1 MPSLNEPQA
10 AFVALPQKFRA
21 IVCGFGTGKTWG
33 ISAAACKHYW
43 EHPKANLG
51 YFAPTYPQIR
61 DIYFPTIEE
70 VAFDWGLRVKIAEV
84 NKEVSFYS
92 GRVYRGTTICR
103 SMEKPESIVG
113 FKIARGHIDEIDT
126 LPIRKAEH
134 AWRKII
140 ARLRL
145 NFDGQN
151 GADIATTPEGFKWT
165 YQ

>member
-1 MPSLNEPQA
+1 M
-10 AFVALPQKFRA
+10 ALPHKFKA
-21 IVCGFGTGKTWG
+21 YVAGYGAGKTWALCAG
-33 ISAAACKHYW
+33 ACRHYW
-43 EHPKANLG
+43 EHPKAHRG

-113 FKIARGHIDEIDT
+113 FKIARADVDEIDT
-126 LPIRKAEH
+126 LAERKAE
-134 AWRKII
+134 
-140 ARLRL
+140 
-145 NFDGQN
+145 
-151 GADIATTPEGFKWT
+151 
-165 YQ
+165 